1 MTSIARARTYAK
13 WFIEGACELL
23 HAHFADALRAKFPLA
38 ALRALTAQ
46 QLSDRGTEC
55 ALIVERFSRG
65 ELGAV
70 TYHRISSF
78 TESASLAELVLNI
91 SPDGAITGLRVCAQL
106 EEAPSARLGYR
117 TCVALRLPFSGIWTV
132 LWGGRSFKDNFHVVS
147 PTQRFAYDFVITVD
161 GCSHAAEG
169 LANSDYYCW
178 GEPIF
183 SPARGTVVAAVDGID
198 DCAPGVMNRKAPLGN
213 HLIIDHG
220 NQEFSWLAHLRR
232 GSIAVCV
239 GQAVVEGDVLGSC
252 GNSGHSSEPHLH
264 YHLQTTSSLKKGE
277 GLPAQFENY
286 VVDGQFIV
294 RGEPLRYQRVAPAH
308 RID

>member
-183 SPARGTVVAAVDGID
+183 SPARGTVVAAVDDNG
-198 DCAPGVMNRKAPLGN
+198 AAGRR
-213 HLIIDHG
+213 HG
-220 NQEFSWLAHLRR
+220 QRVVGRR
-232 GSIAVCV
+232 RHHAGTRR
-239 GQAVVEGDVLGSC
+239 QR
-252 GNSGHSSEPHLH
+252 
-264 YHLQTTSSLKKGE
+264 
-277 GLPAQFENY
+277 LP
-286 VVDGQFIV
+286 VVDRERQGV
-294 RGEPLRYQRVAPAH
+294 GHGEVLRHGGTGGARLRSERGC
-308 RID
+308 